1 MTAPTIE
8 TVDAIGLSTPL
19 EERFGYAQD
28 WVDSRSAVLVRVE
41 ASDGTVGWGECW
53 GPVSGTVE
61 TVEDVLA
68 PTLRGRDATA
78 AERHYERLVETGRAT
93 YQTIVPYPAISGLD
107 IALWDLR
114 GKLTDRSVAAMLG
127 GRRHDA
133 ATAYATG
140 HYFRDTTALDAQ
152 IDAIVAEA
160 EANAETFD
168 AIKLKT
174 GLDFVGHGPDADVEL
189 VRSVRQAVAPDTTLL
204 VDANYA
210 YDRATAEDVGQALAA
225 EGVYWFEEPVH
236 PEGIEDYAALRES
249 LPLRIAGGE
258 CHAPPAFRRLLA
270 AGGVDVAQP
279 DVCIV
284 GGLTPA
290 SRLATRAREAG
301 VEVVPHAWGT
311 PVGLAASLH
320 LIATLPGDPW
330 LELDRSPNPLRDA
343 LWDASDLERDG
354 DRVPIPDGPGLGIE
368 PDLDAVA
375 SMRVGQ

>member
-1 MTAPTIE
+1 
-8 TVDAIGLSTPL
+8 
-19 EERFGYAQD
+19 
-28 WVDSRSAVLVRVE
+28 
-41 ASDGTVGWGECW
+41 
-53 GPVSGTVE
+53 VS
-61 TVEDVLA
+61 
-68 PTLRGRDATA
+68 
-78 AERHYERLVETGRAT
+78 
-93 YQTIVPYPAISGLD
+93 SF
-107 IALWDLR
+107 
-114 GKLTDRSVAAMLG
+114 LG
-127 GRRHDA
+127 GRRHEA

-140 HYFRDTTALDAQ
+140 HYFRDTTDLDAQ

-160 EANAETFD
+160 EDNARTFD

-174 GLDFVGHGPDADVEL
+174 GLDLVGHGPDADVEL

-210 YDRATAEDVGQALAA
+210 YDRATALDVGRAIA
-225 EGVYWFEEPVH
+225 ECDVHWFEEPVP
-236 PEGIEDYAALRES
+236 PEAIADYAALRQS
-249 LPLRIAGGE
+249 LPMRIAAGE
-258 CHAPPAFRRLLA
+258 CHAPPDFRRLLD

-290 SRLATRAREAG
+290 SRLATRAAEAG
-301 VEVVPHAWGT
+301 VSVVPHAWGT

-320 LIATLPGDPW
+320 LLATVPGDPW

-375 SMRVGQ
+375 SMRVE